1 MRSLF
6 LAFLLLISTSVLATS
21 LRDVLAKEV
30 TDTHRVQSI
39 SYKKAR
45 QFMFGYL
52 HLEDGKVEDVYCQ
65 NIYTSA
71 DGVGEYKIPD
81 PTKIN
86 CEHTWPRSKFNE
98 NDSYNAQLTDLH
110 HLFPSHSTTNSRR
123 SNYPFAE
130 IVKGEIKD
138 CELSSIGKMP
148 SGQKVFQPPRSHRGN
163 VARAMFYFSVRYK
176 IAIDP
181 IQEHYLREWH
191 NADPVDSKELL
202 RNDRIRE
209 IQGNSNPFIEYPS
222 LVGKIQDF

>member
-1 MRSLF
+1 MFKLINQF
-6 LAFLLLISTSVLATS
+6 LQV
-21 LRDVLAKEV
+21 
-30 TDTHRVQSI
+30 
-39 SYKKAR
+39 
-45 QFMFGYL
+45 MF
-52 HLEDGKVEDVYCQ
+52 
-65 NIYTSA
+65 N
-71 DGVGEYKIPD
+71 
-81 PTKIN
+81 
-86 CEHTWPRSKFNE
+86 R
-98 NDSYNAQLTDLH
+98 
-110 HLFPSHSTTNSRR
+110 
-123 SNYPFAE
+123 
-130 IVKGEIKD
+130 VKGEIKD